1 MLIRKN
7 YVVDVGDRR
16 HTAEVARDGARVE
29 LRIDGGEPAPAVSLP
44 VLGGRAVS
52 VTVGGR
58 RRLVHLTA
66 ADAKGGLRATLNGWP
81 VTLSVM
87 DELRAQALEAQGPAA
102 GSGNLTADIPG
113 LVIDIRVAAGQAVQR
128 GEPLIVVEAMKMQNE
143 LTAGVTGTVER
154 IAVAVGQSVNPGDI
168 LVVITPAN
176 SDQSV

>member
-1 MLIRKN
+1 MRKS

-16 HTAEVARDGARVE
+16 HTAEVASDGERVE
-29 LRIDGGEPAPAVSLP
+29 LRIDGGEPTPATSLP

-52 VTVGGR
+52 VTIRGR
-58 RRLVHLTA
+58 RRLIHLSP
-66 ADAKGGLRATLNGWP
+66 ADAKGGLRATLDGWP

-87 DELRAQALEAQGPAA
+87 DELRAQAMHDLGTSA

-113 LVIDIRVAAGQAVQR
+113 LVVDIRVAAGQLVQR

-154 IAVAVGQSVNPGDI
+154 IAVAVGQSVNPGDV
-168 LVVITPAN
+168 LVVIEPQAA
-176 SDQSV
+176 D